1 MSFADLERGEGG
13 FRRTGGSG
21 PSPLGG
27 GNGNGDNGNN
37 NNNGGGSN
45 NRWNPSGNPGD
56 AQAAFSAKANQI
68 SQQIFRIS
76 SDVSSIHRLVEFLGT
91 NKDTEDVRNK
101 LHDVTEQTRLR
112 VKETSQEIKDLAR
125 LDNTH
130 VKKLEH
136 NKLSKDFQKVLV
148 EFQKVQRTSAEKQRE
163 FVDRARHGATRND
176 YSDEDASESGDRP
189 LIDDSQRRM
198 QLIVVDNEL
207 EYNESM
213 IVQREEEIR
222 EIESGITELNEI
234 FRDLGTMV
242 HEQGSMLDSIE
253 NNVTS
258 ISMSTHAA
266 AEELTTAAIH
276 QRNARKKSCYLLL
289 IVAFVAGIVA
299 VAVLS

>member
-27 GNGNGDNGNN
+27 GNDNGNSGNN
-37 NNNGGGSN
+37 NNRNGGGSN
-45 NRWNPSGNPGD
+45 NRWNSSGNPGD
-56 AQAAFSAKANQI
+56 AQAAFSVKINEI

-76 SDVSSIHRLVEFLGT
+76 TNVSSIQRLVGFLGT
-91 NKDTEDVRNK
+91 NKDTEDVRSK
-101 LHDVTEQTRLR
+101 LLQ

-130 VKKLEH
+130 SKKLEH

-148 EFQKVQRTSAEKQRE
+148 EFQKVQRISAEKQRE
-163 FVDRARHGATRND
+163 FVDRARLGAARND

-198 QLIVVDNEL
+198 QLLVVDNEL

-276 QRNARKKSCYLLL
+276 QRNSRKKSCYLLL
-289 IVAFVAGIVA
+289 IMAFVAGIV
-299 VAVLS
+299 VLAILS